1 MNLHRNAIYLTIE
14 KAVHVLGGLLG
25 MVMVARSLG
34 GDTLA
39 DYGFAISLTAF
50 FIPFLDL
57 GMNNRIIKSVAGGA
71 DLATTLN
78 VVIAYKM
85 TLAPV
90 VFGAMFLGGVV
101 WGESHVSVAVA
112 LIGLSTIA
120 MSMGDSASS
129 VFKGLHRSHISC
141 WMITGLTVLLLGSLA
156 FSLHAGGGLAAVAW
170 CYAGSRLVYC
180 VIAYAILARQ
190 YRPSLRVRLGFSR
203 QTVREGLLH
212 LPGVY
217 FLGSLLY
224 LTYLST
230 YVLAPAE
237 AGVFYVGYRA
247 AAALYILVS
256 AGFEAVL
263 ASAVKG
269 ETSRGVLGFGFVIY
283 SLVSLLILFLVA
295 PLATVIFGD
304 EYAGSV
310 RPIRLLAS
318 CVPSFALCGLAYTLL
333 LASRNEGFA
342 TAVMTALLAGGFGLA
357 VGFES
362 LYGAETTAF
371 APAIA
376 STVAMLVL
384 WVGLSRRT
392 SRDTTL
398 A

>member
-1 MNLHRNAIYLTIE
+1 M
-14 KAVHVLGGLLG
+14 
-25 MVMVARSLG
+25 
-34 GDTLA
+34 
-39 DYGFAISLTAF
+39 
-50 FIPFLDL
+50 
-57 GMNNRIIKSVAGGA
+57 
-71 DLATTLN
+71 
-78 VVIAYKM
+78 
-85 TLAPV
+85 
-90 VFGAMFLGGVV
+90 
-101 WGESHVSVAVA
+101 
-112 LIGLSTIA
+112 
-120 MSMGDSASS
+120 
-129 VFKGLHRSHISC
+129 
-141 WMITGLTVLLLGSLA
+141 
-156 FSLHAGGGLAAVAW
+156 
-170 CYAGSRLVYC
+170 
-180 VIAYAILARQ
+180 
-190 YRPSLRVRLGFSR
+190 
-203 QTVREGLLH
+203 
-212 LPGVY
+212 
-217 FLGSLLY
+217 
-224 LTYLST
+224 
-230 YVLAPAE
+230 
-237 AGVFYVGYRA
+237 
-247 AAALYILVS
+247 
-256 AGFEAVL
+256 
-263 ASAVKG
+263 
-269 ETSRGVLGFGFVIY
+269 FGFVIY